1 MAFKSEGVLEQEYP
15 VSIRV
20 KVRSQVKG
28 AKTVEGKPP
37 NQRTQKDHT
46 NLITPWVQARERIEI
61 RYEKENTKPR
71 L

>member
-28 AKTVEGKPP
+28 AKIVESKPP
-37 NQRTQKDHT
+37 NRRTQEDHT
-46 NLITPWVQARERIEI
+46 KLITQGVQARERIEI